1 MISGMC
7 GSKSSW
13 SVQRPFQAFADESEV
28 GGFSMF
34 LVMLR
39 PSDLDA
45 ARRLLRRRLRRG
57 QRSIH
62 FTKERNEVRWAVLG
76 DMMRSDLA
84 VRAYRTEVEGVQG
97 RRICLRAVARDLAG
111 TACTRLVLDRN
122 DPAVKSDNQILKW
135 GLGSSWLGTYDHLH
149 DHEEPLLSFADG
161 AAWAWHRGGDW
172 RRTVELLDFTMI
184 DVGP

>member
-1 MISGMC
+1 MISGMGMC
-7 GSKSSW
+7 DSESGW
-13 SVQRPFQAFADESEV
+13 SLRRPFQAFADESEV

-84 VRAYRTEVEGVQG
+84 VPV
-97 RRICLRAVARDLAG
+97 
-111 TACTRLVLDRN
+111 
-122 DPAVKSDNQILKW
+122 S
-135 GLGSSWLGTYDHLH
+135 
-149 DHEEPLLSFADG
+149 
-161 AAWAWHRGGDW
+161 
-172 RRTVELLDFTMI
+172 
-184 DVGP
+184 